1 MNLKTA
7 TEIYRK
13 KDKVFYRDGGKL
25 IKLFDESYPKEN
37 ILNEALNQA
46 RVEGTALH
54 IPRIEAVTTAEGRW
68 AIVME
73 YIEGETLAALMK
85 KYPKRE
91 REYLDLLSELQR
103 EVSGQR
109 VPLLPRLKDKMREK
123 ISTSEYSES
132 VKYDLLARLDGLPRH
147 YKLCHGDFRPSNV
160 ILTADGTPYILDWAH
175 ATQGNAAADAAR
187 TYLTFRLCGADERAE
202 TYMSLYCKKT
212 GTARSYVERI
222 LPIVAATQT
231 AKSTEE
237 EKAFL
242 RKWVEVADWQ

>member
-1 MNLKTA
+1 
-7 TEIYRK
+7 
-13 KDKVFYRDGGKL
+13 
-25 IKLFDESYPKEN
+25 
-37 ILNEALNQA
+37 
-46 RVEGTALH
+46 
-54 IPRIEAVTTAEGRW
+54 
-68 AIVME
+68 ME

-91 REYLDLLSELQR
+91 REYLDLLSELQK

-202 TYMSLYCKKT
+202 TYMSLYCEKT

>member
-1 MNLKTA
+1 MRKGRNDDDLKTA

-37 ILNEALNQA
+37 IHNEALNQA

-103 EVSGQR
+103 EVSGQPGAPFAAGSR
-109 VPLLPRLKDKMREK
+109 TKMREK
-123 ISTSEYSES
+123 ISASE
-132 VKYDLLARLDGLPRH
+132 
-147 YKLCHGDFRPSNV
+147 
-160 ILTADGTPYILDWAH
+160 
-175 ATQGNAAADAAR
+175 
-187 TYLTFRLCGADERAE
+187 
-202 TYMSLYCKKT
+202 
-212 GTARSYVERI
+212 
-222 LPIVAATQT
+222 
-231 AKSTEE
+231 
-237 EKAFL
+237 
-242 RKWVEVADWQ
+242 

>member
-1 MNLKTA
+1 MNLKTT

-109 VPLLPRLKDKMREK
+109 VPL
-123 ISTSEYSES
+123 
-132 VKYDLLARLDGLPRH
+132 
-147 YKLCHGDFRPSNV
+147 
-160 ILTADGTPYILDWAH
+160 
-175 ATQGNAAADAAR
+175 
-187 TYLTFRLCGADERAE
+187 
-202 TYMSLYCKKT
+202 
-212 GTARSYVERI
+212 
-222 LPIVAATQT
+222 
-231 AKSTEE
+231 
-237 EKAFL
+237 
-242 RKWVEVADWQ
+242 

>member
-1 MNLKTA
+1 M
-7 TEIYRK
+7 
-13 KDKVFYRDGGKL
+13 
-25 IKLFDESYPKEN
+25 
-37 ILNEALNQA
+37 
-46 RVEGTALH
+46 EGTALH

-123 ISTSEYSES
+123 ISASEYSES

-187 TYLTFRLCGADERAE
+187 TYLIFRLWRRRRA
-202 TYMSLYCKKT
+202 
-212 GTARSYVERI
+212 RRNVYVA
-222 LPIVAATQT
+222 L
-231 AKSTEE
+231 
-237 EKAFL
+237 L
-242 RKWVEVADWQ
+242 RKDGHGEKLCGEDSAHRGRDADRKEHGGGKSVFEKMGGSGGLAVKK

>member
-91 REYLDLLSELQR
+91 REYLDLLSELQK

-123 ISTSEYSES
+123 ISASEYSES

-160 ILTADGTPYILDWAH
+160 ILTALYSGLGARDAGKRRGGRRAHLSHFPPLRRGRARRNVYVALLRKDGH
-175 ATQGNAAADAAR
+175 GEK
-187 TYLTFRLCGADERAE
+187 LCGEDSAHRGRDADGKEHGGGKSVFEKVGGSGGLAV
-202 TYMSLYCKKT
+202 KK
-212 GTARSYVERI
+212 
-222 LPIVAATQT
+222 
-231 AKSTEE
+231 
-237 EKAFL
+237 
-242 RKWVEVADWQ
+242 